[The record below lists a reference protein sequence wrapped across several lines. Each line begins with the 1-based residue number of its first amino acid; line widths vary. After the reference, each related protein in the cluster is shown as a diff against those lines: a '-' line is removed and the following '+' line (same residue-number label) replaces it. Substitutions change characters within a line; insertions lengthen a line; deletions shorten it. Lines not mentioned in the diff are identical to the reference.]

1 MVWPKNKE
9 MVAYLRSMGEAH
21 AELKA
26 EVNKVKQSRVNAF
39 SFAQNSLEFEV
50 FLKVVETGRKCWS

>member
-1 MVWPKNKE
+1 

-26 EVNKVKQSRVNAF
+26 EVNKVKQGRVNAF
-39 SFAQNSLEFEV
+39 SFAQNCLEFEV
-50 FLKVVETGRKCWS
+50 FLKVVETGRKC